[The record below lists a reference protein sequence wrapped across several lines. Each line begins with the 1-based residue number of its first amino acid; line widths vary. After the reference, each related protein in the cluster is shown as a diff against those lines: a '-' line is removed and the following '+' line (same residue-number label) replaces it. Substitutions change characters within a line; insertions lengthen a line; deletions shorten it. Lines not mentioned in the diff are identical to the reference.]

1 MFSDFNTRPLNP
13 DAYTDRPFAF
23 LDQAAQNDLA
33 NITAIDL
40 IENGDRAARENW
52 QNRRLTYLLRHA
64 QARSGFWR
72 KRLPSRMVS
81 HGDLKYAPIQSRKDV
96 ATQVN
101 LEGSL
106 MPPTDNAPVPNYAS
120 TGSTGAPVKVYVS
133 RENGYYNLIRSLAQY
148 FINGFSFDEDLVRII
163 PPVSL
168 AKLEKKSLAVE
179 SMASWA
185 GPLSKVFR
193 TGSARKIIHQY
204 DDAALIAELVKRPFG
219 HLVCANRYIDILIK
233 HGGAEFIKSLGIK
246 LWLHQAD
253 YRDPKNVE
261 ALAQVGVPSLSN
273 YSAGEVG
280 PIAFECVSHQGYFHV
295 AHSNVVVESDD
306 RQTVLFNG
314 ELLGRLLITH
324 LHSYATPIIRYDVGD
339 FARLEPRCPCGHDGP
354 AISRIF
360 GKRQAFPPPSRRQL
374 TAVLSLD
381 ADLDGNR
388 RFQGMPLPAGQR
400 RHDHRGTR
408 RARKHH
414 RGRRSKSE
422 EARRQGDR
430 SGIQIGD
437 KAGQGNRLVGEP
449 EAAVFFE
456 LGRIARSAPG
466 AYPTAAVQG
475 SRLKRDRYGKL
486 PIVDGKIVSA
496 FDCVCQDDL
505 WAQQRDI
512 PRPRRRILAVKSPVW
527 VNTWFV
533 KNG

>member
-360 GKRQAFPPPSRRQL
+360 GRGKHFLRHPDGSLLPFYLSTRTLMETVDFKECRFRQDSVDTITVELGGRESITADEEANLRKLVARATDPAFKLEIRPVKEIDWSASPRS
-374 TAVLSLD
+374 SC
-381 ADLDGNR
+381 
-388 RFQGMPLPAGQR
+388 FF
-400 RHDHRGTR
+400 
-408 RARKHH
+408 RARWH
-414 RGRRSKSE
+414 
-422 EARRQGDR
+422 
-430 SGIQIGD
+430 
-437 KAGQGNRLVGEP
+437 
-449 EAAVFFE
+449 
-456 LGRIARSAPG
+456 SA
-466 AYPTAAVQG
+466 
-475 SRLKRDRYGKL
+475 KCD
-486 PIVDGKIVSA
+486 
-496 FDCVCQDDL
+496 
-505 WAQQRDI
+505 
-512 PRPRRRILAVKSPVW
+512 RRISNRGGSGL
-527 VNTWFV
+527 
-533 KNG
+533 